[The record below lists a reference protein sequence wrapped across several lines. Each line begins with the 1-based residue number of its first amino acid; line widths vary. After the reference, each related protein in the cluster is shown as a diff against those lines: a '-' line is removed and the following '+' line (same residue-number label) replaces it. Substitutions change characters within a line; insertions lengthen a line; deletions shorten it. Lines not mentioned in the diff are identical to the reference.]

1 MSTDGGWTC
10 CRLLFLP
17 PHECRHYARVGFAA
31 DGSRCGDCRGARLRH
46 GVPAKHAI
54 ARCPPACL
62 RYRSCGLVLPLFGTR
77 RLLQVMR
84 GLEVLALVIAATAR
98 GYAQDAAEGAK
109 GEQSYWCE
117 RAGDLARSFSTSG
130 RGGLTVDVHSVMQ
143 MNPCDWI
150 HNQYKMVDQTGFLRS
165 CLPSN
170 FRLYRLQLVTQHP
183 VYAHRLAGI
192 VRARLYNIEPTT
204 CCTCRAQDATHLR
217 CPRPCCH

>member
-1 MSTDGGWTC
+1 MDVLQTTFSTTTRMPTLCTC
-10 CRLLFLP
+10 WIRGRWIALRRL
-17 PHECRHYARVGFAA
+17 
-31 DGSRCGDCRGARLRH
+31 SRRTPSPWRPCQTCHRA
-46 GVPAKHAI
+46 VSP
-54 ARCPPACL
+54 CPPPVQKL
-62 RYRSCGLVLPLFGTR
+62 WTR
-77 RLLQVMR
+77 ASAVRDPTFASGDARFVIS
-84 GLEVLALVIAATAR
+84 LEVLALVIAATAR